1 MNRLLLLMTMIYL
14 SHHCISQ
21 QHIETISINAKDSHP
36 TDWEIYLEND
46 QIKIEY
52 KFSECDPEMG
62 YNTEAV
68 LLKCTNFSSNKI
80 SLDWHMILYYDK
92 ICKTCDFP
100 EEYSYTVDLAPN
112 ESLEGTCSIYSK
124 YQLNIFSKFNDIN
137 SSNKISLTSFSLSNL
152 QLIQY

>member
-1 MNRLLLLMTMIYL
+1 MTKLLPLLTMIYL
-14 SHHCISQ
+14 SNHCISQ
-21 QHIETISINAKDSHP
+21 QQFETISINTKELHP
-36 TDWEIYLEND
+36 TEWVTYLENN

-62 YNTEAV
+62 YNTENV
-68 LLKCTNFSSNKI
+68 LLKCTNFSDNKI
-80 SLDWHMILYYDK
+80 SLDWHMILFYDK
-92 ICKTCDFP
+92 VCKTCDFP
-100 EEYSYTVDLAPN
+100 EEYKYTVDFAPN

-124 YQLNIFSKFNDIN
+124 YQLNIFSKFNDVN